1 MTDERAGRVLS
12 LAALGQ
18 DLRIAGRML
27 VKSPLFTAIVVVTLA
42 LGIGLNTAVF
52 SVVEALLLRPL
63 PGARETSEL
72 MQLYR
77 RWPGGGNER
86 YGSNSIMHF
95 QDVRARTTDVF
106 SGVAAWS
113 FEQVSITA
121 DERPVVAF
129 TQMTS
134 ANFFDVLGVV
144 PAQGRFFR
152 PDEDEG
158 RGAHP
163 VIVLS
168 DAGWKRLFGAD
179 PSVIGREVPL
189 NGQKVTVIG
198 VAPPEFKGGMP
209 MVQPE
214 LWIPLM
220 QLNQVRPGTTPDAF
234 ESRGN
239 NYLNVVARVKP
250 GVSPEQVR
258 ARLDALEQ
266 EFLAELPND
275 YEDSGITLVPQDEAG
290 IHPIFRD
297 AQVGLSSVVMAVVG
311 LLLLI
316 ACVNV
321 ANLFLARA
329 RDRAREMA
337 IRLALGAR
345 RAALIRQLLVES
357 LVFSV
362 VSGIV
367 GLVVA
372 IWAIGLV
379 NQVSL
384 PMNIDFAPDLRLNP
398 PVLVFALAAT
408 MVTGVLFGLM
418 PALQATR
425 PALIPALK
433 GEAPAGQGRSRT
445 SKGLVVA
452 QMSLSIVLL
461 ISAGL
466 FLANLRSATA
476 LDKGFVSE
484 HMLLGDVD
492 PALQGYQRANTEQFY
507 RTLDER
513 LKSHPEV
520 KGVAWTDTPP
530 LGVSNSDRG
539 VEIPGYTP
547 AKSEGMSIDYSS
559 VSPGYFAVMGIPI
572 LRGREF
578 TVQDDSSAVRA
589 LVVNARFVERFW
601 PGEDG
606 VGKTVRT
613 AGRDYTVIGVA
624 PTGKYRRLGEDPTA
638 HMWFVQA
645 QMWRAGTTLMI
656 RTAGDPEA
664 VIPALRAEIT
674 ALDPNLPLSNVR
686 TMDKHLG
693 FALLPA
699 RLTGAALGVFGLL
712 GLLLASVGMYG
723 VMSYSV
729 SQRTREIGIR
739 MAIGAAASDVIALVM
754 RQGLLLVVVGMAIG
768 LGGAFGAARLLAS
781 QLYGGEGLDLMTFTL
796 VPLVLLAVAAVATY
810 APARRAATVDPAITL
825 RAD

>member
-1 MTDERAGRVLS
+1 MTEPRSGSILS
-12 LAALGQ
+12 LSALLQ
-18 DLRIAGRML
+18 DLRFAGRML
-27 VKSPLFTAIVVVTLA
+27 VKSPLFTTIVVVTLA

-72 MQLYR
+72 VQLYR
-77 RWPGGGNER
+77 SWPGGGNEQ
-86 YGSNSIMHF
+86 YGSNSILHY
-95 QDVRARTTDVF
+95 QDVRRRTTDIF
-106 SGVAAWS
+106 SGAAAWS

-129 TQMTS
+129 AQMTS
-134 ANFFDVLGVV
+134 ANFFDVLGVT
-144 PAQGRFFR
+144 PAMGRFFR
-152 PDEDEG
+152 ADEEEG
-158 RGAHP
+158 PGAHP

-168 DAGWKRLFGAD
+168 NAGWKKLFGAD
-179 PSVIGREVPL
+179 PNVVGREVPL
-189 NGQKVTVIG
+189 NGQKVTVVG
-198 VAPPEFKGGMP
+198 VAPVEFKGGMP

-214 LWIPLM
+214 IWIPLM
-220 QLNQVRPGTTPDAF
+220 QLNQVRPGTTLAAF
-234 ESRGN
+234 DNRGN
-239 NYLNVVARVKP
+239 NYMNVVARLKP
-250 GVSPEQVR
+250 GVSYEQAR
-258 ARLDALEQ
+258 SRLDALTNE
-266 EFLAELPND
+266 LRAELPND
-275 YEDSGITLVPQDEAG
+275 YDNNGITMVKQNDAG
-290 IHPIFRD
+290 IHPMFRS
-297 AQVGLSSVVMAVVG
+297 AQVGLSSVVMAVVAI
-311 LLLLI
+311 LLLI

-337 IRLALGAR
+337 IRLSLGAR

-357 LVFSV
+357 LVFSG
-362 VSGIV
+362 VSGLV
-367 GLVVA
+367 GLLVA

-384 PMNIDFAPDLRLNP
+384 PMNIDFAPDLRLSP
-398 PVLVFALAAT
+398 TVLLFAFGAT
-408 MVTGVLFGLM
+408 MLTGILFGLV

-433 GEAPAGQGRSRT
+433 GEAPAGQSRSRT

-452 QMSLSIVLL
+452 QMALSIVLL
-461 ISAGL
+461 VSAGL
-466 FLANLRSATA
+466 FLSNLRSATA
-476 LDKGFVSE
+476 LDKGFAAD

-507 RTLDER
+507 RTLNER
-513 LKSHPEV
+513 LTAHGEV
-520 KGVAWTDTPP
+520 RGVTWTDTPP
-530 LGVSNSDRG
+530 LGVSSSDRG

-547 AKSEGMSIDYSS
+547 AKDEGMSIYYAS
-559 VSPGYFAVMGIPI
+559 VSPGYFAVMGIP
-572 LRGREF
+572 LKGGREF
-578 TVQDDSSAVRA
+578 TMQDDSGSVRS
-589 LVVNARFVERFW
+589 LVINERFVARFW

-606 VGKTVRT
+606 VGKTVRI
-613 AGRDYTVIGVA
+613 GDRDYTVVGVV
-624 PTGKYRRLGEDPTA
+624 PTGKYNRLGEDPTA
-638 HMWFVQA
+638 FMWFVQA
-645 QMWRAGTTLMI
+645 QMWRAGNTLMI

-664 VIPALRAEIT
+664 VIPLLRADL
-674 ALDPNLPLSNVR
+674 AAMDPNLPLSNVR

-723 VMSYSV
+723 VMAYSV

-739 MAIGAAASDVIALVM
+739 MAIGAATSDVIGLVM
-754 RQGLLLVVVGMAIG
+754 KQGLVLVLVGTVVG
-768 LGGAFGAARLLAS
+768 LVGAFAAARLLAS
-781 QLYGGEGLDLMTFTL
+781 QLYGGNGLDPMTFTL